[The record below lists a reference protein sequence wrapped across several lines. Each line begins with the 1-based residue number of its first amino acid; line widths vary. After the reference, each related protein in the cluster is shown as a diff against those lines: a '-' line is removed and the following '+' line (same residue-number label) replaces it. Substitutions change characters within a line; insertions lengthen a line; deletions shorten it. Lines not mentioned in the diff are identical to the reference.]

1 MILNYLSVI
10 ASILLVA
17 LAAGRGFMLRKRGIN
32 AFVFGVSDRSDFLL
46 MPVVA
51 LFFYTVLTC
60 AFGLPFPAELKALF
74 VKSIAAGWLGMA
86 LCVASL
92 IWFAVTLKAFGDSF
106 RIGIDETAPDK
117 LVTGGVFAV
126 SRNPIY
132 LAFISFILG
141 MFFVYPNITI
151 LLVLILFAAVI
162 HSQVLREE
170 KFLRGHYGEEYEA
183 YCRRVRRY
191 L

>member
-1 MILNYLSVI
+1 MLNYLSVP
-10 ASILLVA
+10 ALILLVA
-17 LAAGRGFMLRKRGIN
+17 LAAGRGFILRKRGIN
-32 AFVFGVSDRSDFLL
+32 AFVFGVSDKSDFLL

-51 LFFYTVLTC
+51 LFFYTVLAC
-60 AFGLPFPAELKALF
+60 AFGLPFPAMLKTPF
-74 VKSIAAGWLGMA
+74 FENVIVGWLGMA

-141 MFFVYPNITI
+141 MLFVYPNITI
-151 LLVLILFAAVI
+151 LLVFILFALVI
-162 HSQVLREE
+162 HRQILREE

-183 YCRRVRRY
+183 YCRRVNRY